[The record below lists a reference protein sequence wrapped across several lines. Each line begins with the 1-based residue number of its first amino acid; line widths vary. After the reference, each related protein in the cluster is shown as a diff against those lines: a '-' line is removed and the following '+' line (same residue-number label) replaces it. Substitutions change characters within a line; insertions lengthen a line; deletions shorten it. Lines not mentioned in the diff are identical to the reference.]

1 MNGQRI
7 VQGIAQTIA
16 PTIAETS
23 EWLVLN
29 KPAGWL
35 TIAGRGLPESV
46 PVLLDWV
53 RETHPQ
59 ALVVHRLDR
68 ETSGV
73 ILFALTEAA
82 HQKANAWFR
91 DRETK
96 KFYQCLAVG
105 SPSAPI
111 LKIKSPIEGA
121 PSTTQVEVKE
131 RFHEGFLAWVRPL
144 TGRRHQIRIH
154 LAENGHQLWGDTRYG
169 GPSEIQFEH
178 SRLSV
183 NRVALHASRLEL
195 PSGEKFEA
203 SLPQDMTAWLAAL
216 RKEGRHR

>member
-1 MNGQRI
+1 MCSMR
-7 VQGIAQTIA
+7 
-16 PTIAETS
+16 IAETS
-23 EWLVLN
+23 EWLVIN

-35 TIAGRGLPESV
+35 TIAGRGLPDSV
-46 PVLLDWV
+46 PILIDWV
-53 RETHPQ
+53 RKTHPQ
-59 ALVVHRLDR
+59 AMVVHRLDR

-91 DRETK
+91 ERVTK
-96 KFYQCLAVG
+96 KVYLCLASG

-131 RFHEGFLAWVRPL
+131 RFEEGFLASVRPL

-154 LAENGHQLWGDTRYG
+154 LSEIGHPLWGDTRYG
-169 GPSEIQFEH
+169 GASSIKFEK
-178 SRLSV
+178 SVLSV
-183 NRVALHASRLEL
+183 NRVALHAGNLEL
-195 PSGEKFEA
+195 PSGERFEA
-203 SLPQDMTAWLAAL
+203 PLPEDLASWLEAL
-216 RKEGRHR
+216 RKEGRRA

>member
-1 MNGQRI
+1 MCSMR
-7 VQGIAQTIA
+7 
-16 PTIAETS
+16 IAETS
-23 EWLVLN
+23 EWLVIN

-35 TIAGRGLPESV
+35 TIAGRGLPDSV
-46 PVLLDWV
+46 PILIDWV
-53 RETHPQ
+53 RKTHPQ
-59 ALVVHRLDR
+59 AMVVHRLDR

-91 DRETK
+91 ERVTK
-96 KFYQCLAVG
+96 KVYLCLASG

-131 RFHEGFLAWVRPL
+131 RFEEGFLASVRPL

-154 LAENGHQLWGDTRYG
+154 LSEIGHPLWGDTRYG
-169 GPSEIQFEH
+169 GASSIKFEK
-178 SRLSV
+178 SALSI
-183 NRVALHASRLEL
+183 NRVALHASNLEL
-195 PSGEKFEA
+195 PSGERFDAPLPEDLA
-203 SLPQDMTAWLAAL
+203 SWLEAL
-216 RKEGRHR
+216 RKEGRRG